1 MRWASCAPTRR
12 SHGPSFIEGG
22 PGGGPPAG
30 HLRSS
35 DSPLALPL
43 PREPDVSKKPRRP
56 RPAAARPAPTLALSS
71 DLSRWLAPV
80 VLVLVTAVAYLPT
93 FANGFVNFDDIEN
106 FINNRAYRGLG
117 WTQLRWMFTTWNLGG
132 LIPLTWIT
140 LGFDYV
146 IWGMDPA
153 GYHLTSLVLHLLG
166 SLVFYFVL
174 LRLLRIALEPGAGN
188 RTALRLGALVGALL
202 FSVHP
207 LRVESV
213 AWITE
218 RRDVLSGLF
227 TFLSVLAYLR
237 AWDARTGERL
247 ERRWYLASLA
257 FFACA
262 LLSKAMAVTLPLVLV
277 LLDVYPLRR
286 LPASSRGGL
295 RALARNLLVEK
306 LPFGCLA
313 LAGVVVTVL
322 AARGNDAMSSLA
334 RLALL
339 DRLFLAVHSAAFYLW
354 KTVAPINLSIMYQL
368 PERLDL
374 AGWPFIAAWVSV
386 LAVTAGCLALARRF
400 PAFLVVWAVYLVM
413 LAPVSG
419 LTQAGWQMTA
429 DRYSYMPCLGWA
441 ALAGAGFL
449 LAWRRAGGARGES
462 TRTLVAWTAVCLIAV
477 LGVLTWRQVGVWR
490 DTETLWTHAAAA
502 SPSGLAHENLGEVY
516 QDRGQFDR
524 AAAHFEQSVRMR
536 PGYGPGHFH
545 LGATRAQQGRPEEA
559 MREYEEAAR
568 LMPDSAVP
576 YYNMGLA
583 LVALRR
589 PAEAI
594 ERYRQALKIVPGY
607 ADAHNNLG
615 LLLAENGKLDE
626 GVTHLR
632 EAVALRPDS
641 ASYHSNL
648 GLALARQGRA
658 GEALRELAHAVDLD
672 PRSAGAHNNLGVM
685 LISLGRYD
693 DAAAQFREALAISPG
708 LREAQVNLDDATARA
723 RRKATTTR

>member
-1 MRWASCAPTRR
+1 MSKRARR
-12 SHGPSFIEGG
+12 Q
-22 PGGGPPAG
+22 
-30 HLRSS
+30 
-35 DSPLALPL
+35 
-43 PREPDVSKKPRRP
+43 
-56 RPAAARPAPTLALSS
+56 PAAARPAPALTLSN

-106 FINNRAYRGLG
+106 FLNNRAYRGLG

-146 IWGMDPA
+146 IWGMDPT

-174 LRLLRIALEPGAGN
+174 LRLLRIALEPGEGN

-237 AWDARTGERL
+237 AWSARTGERL
-247 ERRWYLASLA
+247 ERRWYLTSLA

-262 LLSKAMAVTLPLVLV
+262 LLSKAMAVTLPVVLV

-286 LPASSRGGL
+286 LRAHSRGGL
-295 RALARNLLVEK
+295 RVLARNLLVEK
-306 LPFGCLA
+306 LPFGLLA
-313 LAGVVVTVL
+313 LACVVVTVL
-322 AARGNDAMSSLA
+322 VARGNDAMAPLERWS
-334 RLALL
+334 LL

-354 KTVAPINLSIMYQL
+354 KTIAPVNLSIMYEV
-368 PERLDL
+368 PERLDY
-374 AGWPFIAAWVSV
+374 AAWPFVAAWIC
-386 LAVTAGCLALARRF
+386 VTAISAGCLALARRF
-400 PAFLVVWAVYLVM
+400 PALLIAWAAYLVM

-449 LAWRRAGGARGES
+449 LAWRRAGGARGGS
-462 TRTLVAWTAVCLIAV
+462 TRARAHVESTAVCMIAV

-502 SPSGLAHENLGEVY
+502 SPSSLAHENLGEVY

-559 MREYEEAAR
+559 MREYEEAVR

-583 LVALRR
+583 LVALGR
-589 PAEAI
+589 PTEAI
-594 ERYRQALKIVPGY
+594 KCYRQAVKMVPGY

-615 LLLAENGKLDE
+615 LLLTDE
-626 GVTHLR
+626 GKFDEAVTHLR
-632 EAVALRPDS
+632 EAVAL
-641 ASYHSNL
+641 
-648 GLALARQGRA
+648 
-658 GEALRELAHAVDLD
+658 
-672 PRSAGAHNNLGVM
+672 
-685 LISLGRYD
+685 
-693 DAAAQFREALAISPG
+693 
-708 LREAQVNLDDATARA
+708 
-723 RRKATTTR
+723 

>member
-1 MRWASCAPTRR
+1 MSKRSRR
-12 SHGPSFIEGG
+12 
-22 PGGGPPAG
+22 
-30 HLRSS
+30 
-35 DSPLALPL
+35 
-43 PREPDVSKKPRRP
+43 
-56 RPAAARPAPTLALSS
+56 RPAAARPAPPVLTLSN
-71 DLSRWLAPV
+71 DLSRWLAPA

-93 FANGFVNFDDIEN
+93 LANGFVNFDDIEN
-106 FINNRAYRGLG
+106 FLNNRAYRGLG

-174 LRLLRIALEPGAGN
+174 LRLFRIALEPGERD

-202 FSVHP
+202 FAVHP

-237 AWDARTGERL
+237 AWDARRGERL

-262 LLSKAMAVTLPLVLV
+262 ILSKAMAVTLPLVLV

-286 LPASSRGGL
+286 LPAFSRGGL

-306 LPFGCLA
+306 WPFGCLA

-368 PERLDL
+368 PERLDR
-374 AGWPFIAAWVSV
+374 AAWPFIAAWVCV
-386 LAVTAGCLALARRF
+386 LAVSAVCLALARRF
-400 PAFLVVWAVYLVM
+400 PALLIVWAAYLVM

-419 LTQAGWQMTA
+419 LVQTGWQMTA
-429 DRYSYMPCLGWA
+429 DRYSYTPCLGWA
-441 ALAGAGFL
+441 ALAGEGIFRAWADARCVDDIL
-449 LAWRRAGGARGES
+449 PDRRPRRPHLAAGGRVARHGDAMDP
-462 TRTLVAWTAVCLIAV
+462 RGGCLAVEPGPREPRRPVPGPRAV
-477 LGVLTWRQVGVWR
+477 RPGRRPLRAVG
-490 DTETLWTHAAAA
+490 THAAGLWPRPFPPRRDARPAGPARGGIAGVRRGRAA
-502 SPSGLAHENLGEVY
+502 DAGLGSAVLQHGPGPRRARSPDGGHQVLPPGGEDGSRLCGCP
-516 QDRGQFDR
+516 QQPGPSPDRRGQVRRGGDASARSGR
-524 AAAHFEQSVRMR
+524 AAPRLRRLPQQPRAR
-536 PGYGPGHFH
+536 PRPPGTGRRSPP
-545 LGATRAQQGRPEEA
+545 GAQPCRRTRSSRCGRPQQS
-559 MREYEEAAR
+559 R
-568 LMPDSAVP
+568 
-576 YYNMGLA
+576 G
-583 LVALRR
+583 
-589 PAEAI
+589 
-594 ERYRQALKIVPGY
+594 G
-607 ADAHNNLG
+607 
-615 LLLAENGKLDE
+615 
-626 GVTHLR
+626 
-632 EAVALRPDS
+632 
-641 ASYHSNL
+641 
-648 GLALARQGRA
+648 A
-658 GEALRELAHAVDLD
+658 GEAGTLR
-672 PRSAGAHNNLGVM
+672 RRRGA
-685 LISLGRYD
+685 I
-693 DAAAQFREALAISPG
+693 P
-708 LREAQVNLDDATARA
+708 
-723 RRKATTTR
+723 

>member
-1 MRWASCAPTRR
+1 MNKR
-12 SHGPSFIEGG
+12 
-22 PGGGPPAG
+22 
-30 HLRSS
+30 
-35 DSPLALPL
+35 
-43 PREPDVSKKPRRP
+43 PRR
-56 RPAAARPAPTLALSS
+56 RPAAAHPAPALTLSN
-71 DLSRWLAPV
+71 DLSRWLAPA
-80 VLVLVTAVAYLPT
+80 VLMLVTAVAYLPT
-93 FANGFVNFDDIEN
+93 LANGFVNFDDIEN
-106 FINNRAYRGLG
+106 FLNNRAYRGLG
-117 WTQLRWMFTTWNLGG
+117 WPQLRWMFTTWNLGG
-132 LIPLTWIT
+132 LIPLTWIS

-174 LRLLRIALEPGAGN
+174 LRLFRIALEPGEGN

-237 AWDARTGERL
+237 AWSARTGERL

-262 LLSKAMAVTLPLVLV
+262 LLSKAMAVTLPVVLV

-286 LPASSRGGL
+286 LRAYSRGGL

-306 LPFGCLA
+306 LPFGLLA
-313 LAGVVVTVL
+313 LACVVVSVL
-322 AARGNDAMSSLA
+322 VARGNDAMAPLA
-334 RLALL
+334 RLSLL
-339 DRLFLAVHSAAFYLW
+339 DRLFLAVYSAAFYLW
-354 KTVAPINLSIMYQL
+354 KTVAPVNLSIMYQL
-368 PERLDL
+368 PERLDR
-374 AGWPFIAAWVSV
+374 AAWPFIAAWVCILVVS
-386 LAVTAGCLALARRF
+386 AVCLSLRRRF
-400 PAFLVVWAVYLVM
+400 PALLIVWAAYLVM

-419 LTQAGWQMTA
+419 LVPVGWQMAA
-429 DRYSYMPCLGWA
+429 DRYSYTPCLGWA
-441 ALAGAGFL
+441 ALAGASFFI
-449 LAWRRAGGARGES
+449 AWRRTGGGGGES
-462 TRTLVAWTAVCLIAV
+462 TRARTLVAWTAVCLIAV

-490 DTETLWTHAAAA
+490 DTETLWTHALAA
-502 SPSGLAHENLGEVY
+502 SPSSLAHENLGEVY

-536 PGYGPGHFH
+536 PGYGPGHLH

-594 ERYRQALKIVPGY
+594 ERYRQAVKIVPAY

-615 LLLAENGKLDE
+615 LLLAEDGKLDD
-626 GVTHLR
+626 GVVHLR

-658 GEALRELAHAVDLD
+658 DDALQELGRAVDLD
-672 PRSAGAHNNLGVM
+672 PRNAGAHNNLGVM
-685 LISLGRYD
+685 LVRLGRYD
-693 DAAAQFREALAISPG
+693 DAAVQFREALAISPG
-708 LREAQVNLDDATARA
+708 LREAQVNLDDVTGRA
-723 RRKATTTR
+723 KRKGTTTR

>member
-1 MRWASCAPTRR
+1 M
-12 SHGPSFIEGG
+12 
-22 PGGGPPAG
+22 
-30 HLRSS
+30 
-35 DSPLALPL
+35 
-43 PREPDVSKKPRRP
+43 SKRPRR
-56 RPAAARPAPTLALSS
+56 RPAAARPAPALTLSK
-71 DLSRWLAPV
+71 DLSRWLAPTGLV
-80 VLVLVTAVAYLPT
+80 VVTAVAYLPT
-93 FANGFVNFDDIEN
+93 LANGFVNFDDIEN

-117 WTQLRWMFTTWNLGG
+117 WTQLHWMFTTWNLGG

-166 SLVFYFVL
+166 SLVFYFIL
-174 LRLLRIALEPGAGN
+174 LRLLRIVLEPGEGN
-188 RTALRLGALVGALL
+188 RAALRLGALVGALL

-257 FFACA
+257 FFAGA
-262 LLSKAMAVTLPLVLV
+262 LLSKAMAVTLPAVLV
-277 LLDVYPLRR
+277 LLDIYPLGR
-286 LPASSRGGL
+286 LRAYSSGGL

-306 LPFGCLA
+306 LPFGLLA
-313 LAGVVVTVL
+313 LACIVVTVL
-322 AARGNDAMSSLA
+322 VARRNDAMAPLEGLS
-334 RLALL
+334 LL

-354 KTVAPINLSIMYQL
+354 KTMAPVNLSIMYEL
-368 PERLDL
+368 PERLDR
-374 AGWPFIAAWVSV
+374 AAWPFVAAWLCVIAIS
-386 LAVTAGCLALARRF
+386 AGCLALARRF
-400 PAFLVVWAVYLVM
+400 PALLIAWAAYLVT

-419 LTQAGWQMTA
+419 LVQSGLQIAA
-429 DRYSYMPCLGWA
+429 DRYSYTPCLGWA
-441 ALAGAGFL
+441 ALAGAGFV
-449 LAWRRAGGARGES
+449 LAWRRAGGPRGES
-462 TRTLVAWTAVCLIAV
+462 TRARNLVAWTAVGLIAV

-502 SPSGLAHENLGEVY
+502 APASRAHENLGEVY
-516 QDRGQFDR
+516 QDRGQLNR
-524 AAAHFEQSVRMR
+524 AAAHFEQLVRMR
-536 PGYGPGHFH
+536 PSYGPGHLY
-545 LGATRAQQGRPEEA
+545 LGATRAQQGRLEEA

-568 LMPDSAVP
+568 LMPKSAVP

-583 LVALRR
+583 LVDQHR

-594 ERYRQALKIVPGY
+594 ERYRQAVKISPTY

-615 LLLAENGKLDE
+615 LLLTQEGKLED
-626 GVTHLR
+626 GIAHLR
-632 EAVALRPDS
+632 EALTLRPDS
-641 ASYHSNL
+641 AGVHSNL

-658 GEALRELAHAVDLD
+658 SEALQRLARSVELD
-672 PRSAGAHNNLGVM
+672 PGNAGAHNNLGVM
-685 LISLGRYD
+685 LVSLGRYD
-693 DAAAQFREALAISPG
+693 DAVVQFREALALRPG
-708 LREAQVNLDDATARA
+708 LREAQVNLDDAMARA
-723 RRKATTTR
+723 KRRGTATR

>member
-1 MRWASCAPTRR
+1 
-12 SHGPSFIEGG
+12 
-22 PGGGPPAG
+22 
-30 HLRSS
+30 
-35 DSPLALPL
+35 
-43 PREPDVSKKPRRP
+43 VSKKPRRRP
-56 RPAAARPAPTLALSS
+56 PAAARPTPALALSS
-71 DLSRWLAPV
+71 DLSRWLVPA

-93 FANGFVNFDDIEN
+93 LANGFVNFDDIEN
-106 FINNRAYRGLG
+106 FVNNRAYRGLG
-117 WTQLRWMFTTWNLGG
+117 WTQLRWMFTTWSLGG

-153 GYHLTSLVLHLLG
+153 GYHLTSLVLHVLG
-166 SLVFYFVL
+166 ALVFYFIL
-174 LRLLRIALEPGAGN
+174 LRLLRAALEPGDGEG
-188 RTALRLGALVGALL
+188 TALRLGALVGALL

-227 TFLSVLAYLR
+227 TFLSALAYLR
-237 AWDARTGERL
+237 AGEARTGERL

-257 FFACA
+257 LFACA
-262 LLSKAMAVTLPLVLV
+262 LLSKAMAVTLPVVLV

-286 LPASSRGGL
+286 LRLRSPGSL

-306 LPFGCLA
+306 LPFALLA
-313 LAGVVVTVL
+313 LACLIVTVL

-334 RLALL
+334 RLGLL
-339 DRLFLAVHSAAFYLW
+339 DRLSLAVHSAAFYLW

-368 PERLDL
+368 PERLDR
-374 AGWPFIAAWVSV
+374 AAWPFIAAWVCV
-386 LAVTAGCLALARRF
+386 LAVSAVCLALARRF
-400 PAFLVVWAVYLVM
+400 PALLIVWAAYLVM

-419 LTQAGWQMTA
+419 LVQAGWQMTA
-429 DRYSYMPCLGWA
+429 DRYSYLPCLGWA
-441 ALAGAGFL
+441 ALAGAGFF
-449 LAWRRAGGARGES
+449 LAWRRVGGARGES
-462 TRTLVAWTAVCLIAV
+462 TRARALVAWTAVCLIAV
-477 LGVLTWRQVGVWR
+477 LGVLTWRQVGVWH

-502 SPSGLAHENLGEVY
+502 APSSLAHENLGEVY
-516 QDRGQFDR
+516 QDREQFDR

-536 PGYGPGHFH
+536 PGYGPGHLH

-589 PAEAI
+589 PTEAI
-594 ERYRQALKIVPGY
+594 TSYRQAVKIVPSY

-615 LLLAENGKLDE
+615 LLLTDEGKLDE
-626 GVTHLR
+626 AVTHLR
-632 EAVALRPDS
+632 EAVALRPES
-641 ASYHSNL
+641 AGYHSNL
-648 GLALARQGRA
+648 GVALGRQGRA
-658 GEALRELAHAVDLD
+658 GEALQELGRAVDLD
-672 PRSAGAHNNLGVM
+672 PRNAGAHNNLGVM
-685 LISLGRYD
+685 LVSLGRYD
-693 DAAAQFREALAISPG
+693 DAEVQFREALAISPG
-708 LREAQVNLDDATARA
+708 LREAQVNLEDATARA
-723 RRKATTTR
+723 RRKGATTR

>member
-1 MRWASCAPTRR
+1 M
-12 SHGPSFIEGG
+12 
-22 PGGGPPAG
+22 
-30 HLRSS
+30 
-35 DSPLALPL
+35 
-43 PREPDVSKKPRRP
+43 SKKPRRP
-56 RPAAARPAPTLALSS
+56 RPAAARPAPTLALSG
-71 DLSRWLAPV
+71 DLWRWLAPA
-80 VLVLVTAVAYLPT
+80 VLVLVTAVAYLPSLS
-93 FANGFVNFDDIEN
+93 NGFVNFDDIEN
-106 FINNRAYRGLG
+106 FVNNRAYRGLG

-153 GYHLTSLVLHLLG
+153 GYHLTSLVLHVLG
-166 SLVFYFVL
+166 ALVFYFVL
-174 LRLLRIALEPGAGN
+174 LRLLRAALAPDEDYGTG
-188 RTALRLGALVGALL
+188 LRLGALVGALL

-227 TFLSVLAYLR
+227 AFLSVLAYLR
-237 AWDARTGERL
+237 AWDARTGEKL

-257 FFACA
+257 FFTCA
-262 LLSKAMAVTLPLVLV
+262 LLSKAMAVTLPVVLV

-286 LPASSRGGL
+286 LRVLSLGGL
-295 RALARNLLVEK
+295 RALARNLLLEK
-306 LPFGCLA
+306 LPFGLLA
-313 LAGVVVTVL
+313 LACLVVTVL
-322 AARGNDAMSSLA
+322 AARDNEAMSPLEQFG
-334 RLALL
+334 LL

-354 KTVAPINLSIMYQL
+354 KTIAPVNLTIMYEL
-368 PERLDL
+368 PERLDR
-374 AGWPFIAAWVSV
+374 AAWPFLAAWLCVVAVSTV
-386 LAVTAGCLALARRF
+386 CLALVRRF
-400 PAFLVVWAVYLVM
+400 PALLIAWAAYLVT

-419 LTQAGWQMTA
+419 LVQTGRQMAA
-429 DRYSYMPCLGWA
+429 DRYSYLPCLGWA
-441 ALAGAGFL
+441 ALAGAGFC
-449 LAWRRAGGARGES
+449 LAWRHAGGASGES
-462 TRTLVAWTAVCLIAV
+462 TRAQKLVTWTTVGVITI

-502 SPSGLAHENLGEVY
+502 SPASRAHENLGHVY
-516 QDRGQFDR
+516 QDREQLDR
-524 AAAHFEQSVRMR
+524 AAAHFEQLVRMR
-536 PGYGPGHFH
+536 PSYGPGHLY

-559 MREYEEAAR
+559 MPEYEEAAR

-594 ERYRQALKIVPGY
+594 ERYRQAVKIVPSY

-615 LLLAENGKLDE
+615 LLLTEDGKLDE
-626 GVTHLR
+626 GVAHLR

-658 GEALRELAHAVDLD
+658 GEALQELGRAVDLD
-672 PRSAGAHNNLGVM
+672 PRNAGAHNNLGVM
-685 LISLGRYD
+685 LVSLGRYD
-693 DAAAQFREALAISPG
+693 DAAVQFREALALSPG
-708 LREAQVNLDDATARA
+708 LREAQVNLEDATARA
-723 RRKATTTR
+723 TRKGATTR